1 MPGHAGRLGSHGES
15 GVWTRSFTALFL
27 GQSVSSIGDAFVPL
41 ASSFAILHAGG
52 SATTVGLLFMTGL
65 IARICSLLIGG
76 VWADR
81 LPRVITMVTSDLLR
95 AAVQGG
101 VAVAIIEHYGG
112 VWPIFLG
119 TIMYYV
125 AAGFFTPAAGRII
138 PEILPAGAIQRANG
152 LLSASYQSCQIAG
165 QVLSGVV
172 VATIGPGVAF
182 VIDAVSFLASALIVM
197 QVTGVAP
204 SRAVGGRFW
213 QDFRVGWSEI
223 LRRRW
228 YCFNLA
234 MHALW
239 NMGTAAFFVLG
250 PVIMV
255 RHYGGSAAWGITL
268 AGISAGSVAGGIATA
283 SLRLKR
289 TAVVANAAGMLAAL
303 PLLLLAFTRPLYLL
317 VVGGAVAYAGAG
329 LLDGVWRSMSQQLL
343 TIDMMS
349 RVTASN
355 WIVSLTAAP
364 LGYGLAGPC
373 ASAFGIRPTLEGAAG
388 ITVLVSVLLVG
399 WALRYR
405 VIRADSGI
413 FQLGRPPSAPTPAVS
428 GPG

>member
-1 MPGHAGRLGSHGES
+1 
-15 GVWTRSFTALFL
+15 
-27 GQSVSSIGDAFVPL
+27 
-41 ASSFAILHAGG
+41 
-52 SATTVGLLFMTGL
+52 MTM
-65 IARICSLLIGG
+65 A
-76 VWADR
+76 
-81 LPRVITMVTSDLLR
+81 TSDLLR
-95 AAVQGG
+95 AAVQGA
-101 VAVAIIEHYGG
+101 VAAAIIEHYGG

-119 TIMYYV
+119 TIVCYV
-125 AAGFFTPAAGRII
+125 AAGFSTPAAGRII

-152 LLSASYQSCQIAG
+152 LLSASSQACQIAG
-165 QVLSGVV
+165 QVLSGVL
-172 VATIGPGVAF
+172 VATLGPGFAF
-182 VIDAVSFLASALIVM
+182 AIDAISFLASALLVM

-204 SRAVGGRFW
+204 SRDAGGRFW

-283 SLRLKR
+283 SVRLRH
-289 TAVVANAAGMLAAL
+289 TAVIANAAGVLAAA
-303 PLLLLAFTRPLYLL
+303 PLFLLAFTMPLYVL
-317 VVGGAVAYAGAG
+317 VIGGAVAYAGAG
-329 LLDGVWRSMSQQLL
+329 LLDGVWRSMSQQMLPVD
-343 TIDMMS
+343 IMS

-355 WIVSLTAAP
+355 WIVSLTAVP

-373 ASAFGIRPTLEGAAG
+373 ASAVGMRPTLEGAAG
-388 ITVLVSVLLVG
+388 ITVLASVLLAG

-405 VIRADSGI
+405 VIKTDSGI
-413 FQLGRPPSAPTPAVS
+413 YQLGRPSSTSTTTASAP
-428 GPG
+428 G